1 MSPCI
6 RSFSTLVKVSWASR
20 FSVWKSGIM
29 FPVRQFN
36 DLILF
41 KFLICQ
47 LCVVDGFQTQMAGHS
62 FCSYRL
68 RTLSICIRAWMLVLV
83 VMSPL
88 PAWEIMKP
96 ILDAVFTRCAVWER
110 RNSLGLGFK
119 DKQLMIGR
127 FSNFTSSYTVVLLSI
142 ICTQLGFRADH
153 LGYLRVPSHALGSVE
168 FDGMSS
174 AGLTSTACWRG
185 T

>member
-1 MSPCI
+1 
-6 RSFSTLVKVSWASR
+6 
-20 FSVWKSGIM
+20 
-29 FPVRQFN
+29 
-36 DLILF
+36 
-41 KFLICQ
+41 
-47 LCVVDGFQTQMAGHS
+47 
-62 FCSYRL
+62 
-68 RTLSICIRAWMLVLV
+68 MLVLV

-96 ILDAVFTRCAVWER
+96 ILDAVLTRCAVWER

-142 ICTQLGFRADH
+142 ICTQLGFRADQ
-153 LGYLRVPSHALGSVE
+153 LGYLRVPTHALGSVE

-185 T
+185 TYLSSACSEVSLPFVSLAQNGPLSWPPKGNIFTGILGHSRTFLHIVFYRTHDWLASIFYCRRS